1 MPHGAGAFCVGV
13 RALSLV
19 PMLLLAGCAPAPR
32 EPSQAA
38 AGSPR
43 ALAWLEP
50 TSAAATDATPPFAA
64 PAEPALAE
72 PVAPP
77 RTESACR
84 EQPPRAELLRS
95 SYVWSPFATLEENRA
110 RKALHQAAIRFRT
123 RHYGYVDGFGD
134 PADSSVAPVGL
145 SAIGHFFGVSVRLNR
160 RVLVA
165 LRCVEVS
172 ILESCPETDYR
183 PRVLDGLRFRNT
195 FHDGEVSNHLYGIA
209 LDLDPNENSCCG
221 CVAPLSEWPVCKDP
235 YASREDL
242 TRIPA
247 CWVSQFE
254 RFGFYWL
261 GNDALADTMHFEFLG
276 DPSRIEAPAP

>member
-1 MPHGAGAFCVGV
+1 MPRAARAFCPCV
-13 RALSLV
+13 RTV
-19 PMLLLAGCAPAPR
+19 PFVPLLFLASCAPAAR
-32 EPSQAA
+32 EPSPGAA
-38 AGSPR
+38 APPR
-43 ALAWLEP
+43 ILGWLDP
-50 TSAAATDATPPFAA
+50 ISDSATDAAPPFTA
-64 PAEPALAE
+64 PAESAPTE

-84 EQPPRAELLRS
+84 EQPPRAEFVRS
-95 SYVWSPFATLEENRA
+95 SYVWRPFATPEEKRA

-123 RHYGYVDGFGD
+123 RQYGYVDGFGD
-134 PADSSVAPVGL
+134 PADSPVAPVDL
-145 SAIGHFFGVSVRLNR
+145 SAVGRFLGASVRMNR

-165 LRCVEVS
+165 LRCVEVA

-221 CVAPLSEWPVCKDP
+221 CVPPLSEWPVCKDP